1 MKVRTNPT
9 IRHHDHLTLIE
20 AMIAATEA
28 AIGKQQ
34 QKINQVLRDGGN
46 VVPETNALRTQCDT
60 LRRLNN
66 DRAAV
71 VSLST
76 KGQDLNMPVKIFA
89 AYI

>member
-1 MKVRTNPT
+1 MRIKPDPTVRH
-9 IRHHDHLTLIE
+9 RDHLTLIE
-20 AMIAATEA
+20 GMIATTEA

-46 VVPETNALRTQCDT
+46 VAPETSALRTQCDA

-71 VSLST
+71 MSLLS
-76 KGQDLNMPVKIFA
+76 KCKE
-89 AYI
+89 